1 MTRLLAASR
10 RRGARFARETEGG
23 VTIEF
28 VLWVPFFCAILVATV
43 DVSLLFMT
51 QSNYWSVSR
60 DTARLV
66 ARHAMTEAAAESYAQ
81 TRATFAGNVPT
92 TDVTINGAT
101 VTVTISNPASEIAPF
116 NALGL
121 SGDRVIDASVTQTLE
136 PI

>member
-1 MTRLLAASR
+1 
-10 RRGARFARETEGG
+10 
-23 VTIEF
+23 
-28 VLWVPFFCAILVATV
+28 V